1 MIEEYVTTQQNFEPL
16 NEKKNTITSLFAYK
30 KLPKP
35 VKPKITEK
43 AKKFLESYNIPVD
56 AFLNFIT
63 LITTNEGVITD
74 VNIDLFE
81 YYEGEEE
88 PLRSIS
94 IAVCIQGVSTDEKV
108 DIIFRLNK
116 LLYISLPDVPAHF
129 IYECPNS

>member
-1 MIEEYVTTQQNFEPL
+1 MIEEYTTTQQNFEPL
-16 NEKKNTITSLFAYK
+16 NERKNTITSLFAHK
-30 KLPKP
+30 RTPAPL
-35 VKPKITEK
+35 KPKITEK

-56 AFLNFIT
+56 AFMNFIT

-74 VNIDLFE
+74 AKIDLFE

-116 LLYISLPDVPAHF
+116 LLFVSLPDIPAHF
-129 IYECPNS
+129 IYECP